1 MSEEGERP
9 ERAAEI
15 ECMTNDELMAKAE
28 NIERRANGD
37 VYATFPV
44 GSLTAEEFSDL
55 IMGEVRRL
63 QSARASEK

>member
-1 MSEEGERP
+1 MPGKGARV
-9 ERAAEI
+9 ERADAI
-15 ECMTNDELMAKAE
+15 ERMTNDELMAKAE
-28 NIERRANGD
+28 KVERRANGD
-37 VYATFPV
+37 VYVTFPV